1 MWRSRDA
8 VVGPISMILIVFS
21 ANMKI
26 MMQNWQF
33 ALIINHIA
41 IIFSVNCFSFT
52 TVQTPFALTCS
63 WEARKQVKNF
73 TNLAGF

>member
-8 VVGPISMILIVFS
+8 PIGHIIMILIVFS

-33 ALIINHIA
+33 ALIINHTA
-41 IIFSVNCFSFT
+41 IIISVIRFSFT

-63 WEARKQVKNF
+63 
-73 TNLAGF
+73 